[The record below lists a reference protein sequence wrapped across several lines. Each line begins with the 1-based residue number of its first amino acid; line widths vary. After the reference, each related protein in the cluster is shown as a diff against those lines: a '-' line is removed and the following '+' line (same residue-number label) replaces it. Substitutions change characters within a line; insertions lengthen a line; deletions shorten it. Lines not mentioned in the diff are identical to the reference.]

1 MPATGSAAP
10 CRADREP
17 GPRPALVIAVLA
29 MLAMLAQGA
38 LLALCASDA

>member
-1 MPATGSAAP
+1 VP
-10 CRADREP
+10 RRREP